1 VYPCFDELDD
11 AIVIFNQDNT
21 VAQLNLSFQNLFGIR
36 SEAVRN
42 IKADTLV
49 TRHLTQFFK
58 DDESARRVLDAIE
71 RREEVLCEIIQ
82 MRTARGD
89 LRWFSNSLRVMTGEP
104 YAGMMLARF
113 RDITLE
119 REEMMRSAAGM
130 QTPVRIGPAYTA
142 IGDLVPYGI
151 WICEPDGTALYISPS
166 FLNLVGKT
174 IEECRQ
180 SGWVESIP
188 LEDAAAAR
196 AAWKHCLDTGTLWDR
211 ELRIRDPE
219 GGLHTILSRGA
230 PIQNESGEILLWA
243 GINLDNTAR
252 KYAEDLSAVRVA
264 QQAAIAELGQI
275 ALADAGPCE
284 LMNAVVRMV
293 AGHLGVEYANV
304 LRYLPDEEAFVLEA
318 TVGFEVCD
326 VGTRR
331 VEGGTSS
338 QAGYTL
344 LSREPVIVE
353 DLRTETRFSGS
364 ALLQNE
370 GIRSGISVII
380 LGDRGPYGVLGA
392 HTRMQRRFTRD
403 DINFVQAAANILAQ
417 RLKRR
422 AAEEALK
429 MSEQKFRM
437 IAERS
442 SDLIYTCYHDG
453 GITYMSPS
461 VKRILGYPPEEFIG
475 RRCRDYVNPLSLH
488 AWEEGR
494 KRVARGEQV
503 EGLEVEF
510 RRKDG
515 TAAFIELNISPI
527 LEQGRVVGVQAVG
540 RDITER
546 RQYEQLR
553 QQAFLQIERNIEQF
567 AVLGII
573 FASPSR

>member
-1 VYPCFDELDD
+1 MYRCFDELDD
-11 AIVIFNQDNT
+11 AIVILDRAST
-21 VAQLNLSFQNLFGIR
+21 VAWLNRSFQEIFGVETE
-36 SEAVRN
+36 SVRGMDAESFV
-42 IKADTLV
+42 I
-49 TRHLTQFFK
+49 RHLAPRFE
-58 DDESARRVLDAIE
+58 DECSAGRLLEALRC
-71 RREEVLCEIIQ
+71 REEVSHAACR
-82 MRTARGD
+82 MRTRAGD
-89 LRWFSNSLRVMTGEP
+89 LDRFSFSCRVMTGEP
-104 YAGMMLARF
+104 YAGTTLARF
-113 RDITLE
+113 QDVTRERDE
-119 REEMMRSAAGM
+119 AAS
-130 QTPVRIGPAYTA
+130 VRPGSIYTSIGEL
-142 IGDLVPYGI
+142 IPYGT
-151 WICEPDGTALYISPS
+151 WTCKPDGTVLYISPS
-166 FLNLVGKT
+166 FLDLIGT
-174 IEECRQ
+174 TLEECRQ
-180 SGWVESIP
+180 PGWIGCTS
-188 LEDAAAAR
+188 LEDAAGVLAD
-196 AAWKHCLDTGTLWDR
+196 WQHCLATGCRWDR
-211 ELRIRDPE
+211 ELDVPDSR
-219 GGLHTILSRGA
+219 GGYHTILSRGA
-230 PIQNESGEILLWA
+230 PIRDKRGRIVLWA